1 MIMTAVVTG
10 GTRGIGLAV
19 VKKLI
24 ECGYYCIAVS
34 RKETDGIKALCD
46 EGKAE
51 FFACDIGSASDRQA
65 LSAFLSEKGTVDL
78 LVNCAG
84 VAPKVRHDMLEMTE
98 EEFDYVLNINQKG
111 TFFVSQ
117 TAANIMKNQRSGRI
131 VFISSL
137 SSYTASPER
146 AQYCISKASISMYTK
161 LFAARMAEYGVSV
174 FEVSPGIIETDMTA
188 CVKEKYD
195 RLISE
200 GLTPV
205 DRIGQPEDVALAVS
219 AVAEGKLDFCT
230 GTVIQADGGFSVRR
244 L

>member
-1 MIMTAVVTG
+1 MYAVVTG
-10 GTRGIGLAV
+10 GSRGIGLAV
-19 VKKLI
+19 VKELI
-24 ECGYYCIAVS
+24 GMGYKCLIVA
-34 RKETDGIKALCD
+34 RKATEEAERLVT
-46 EGKAE
+46 EGKAD
-51 FFACDIGSASDRQA
+51 FIACDIGSAESREA
-65 LSAFLSEKGTVDL
+65 LKEKVLSVGKVDL

-84 VAPKVRHDMLEMTE
+84 VAPKVRRDMLEITE
-98 EEFDYVLNINQKG
+98 EEFDFVLDINQKG

-117 TAANIMKNQRSGRI
+117 CIANIMKEQESGRI

-188 CVKEKYD
+188 CVKDKYD
-195 RLISE
+195 RLIE
-200 GLTPV
+200 NGLTPI
-205 DRIGQPEDVALAVS
+205 DRMGIPEDVAKAVGCAAS
-219 AVAEGKLDFCT
+219 GSLDFCT

>member
-1 MIMTAVVTG
+1 MYAVVTG
-10 GTRGIGLAV
+10 GSRGIGLGIVKELINEGYFCLVAARNCTDE
-19 VKKLI
+19 VKKL
-24 ECGYYCIAVS
+24 EA
-34 RKETDGIKALCD
+34 
-46 EGKAE
+46 EGKAA
-51 FFACDIGSASDRQA
+51 FLPCDIGSPESRQKLA
-65 LSAFLSEKGTVDL
+65 DYLQNVEQVDL

-84 VAPKVRHDMLEMTE
+84 VAPKVRRDMLEITE
-98 EEFDYVLNINQKG
+98 EEFDFVLDINQKG

-117 TAANIMKNQRSGRI
+117 IVANKMKEKGTGRM

-161 LFAARMAEYGVSV
+161 LFAARMAEYGVWV

-195 RLISE
+195 RLIAD

-205 DRIGQPEDVALAVS
+205 DRLGQPEDVARAVGCIAS
-219 AVAEGKLDFCT
+219 GKLDFCT
-230 GTVIQADGGFSVRR
+230 GTVIQADGGFGVRR

>member
-1 MIMTAVVTG
+1 MIAVVTG
-10 GTRGIGLAV
+10 GTRGIGLGV
-19 VKKLI
+19 VKKLVSD
-24 ECGYYCIAVS
+24 GYFCIAVS
-34 RKETDGIKALCD
+34 RNETDEIKTLCLS
-46 EGKAE
+46 GKAE
-51 FFACDIGSASDRQA
+51 FFACDIGKSEDRQA
-65 LSAFLSEKGTVDL
+65 LAHFLSEKESVDL

-117 TAANIMKNQRSGRI
+117 AVSNIMKKQHGGRI

-146 AQYCISKASISMYTK
+146 AQYCISKASVSMYTK
-161 LFAARMAEYGVSV
+161 LFAARMAEYGTSV
-174 FEVSPGIIETDMTA
+174 FEVSPGIIETDMTS
-188 CVKEKYD
+188 CVKEKYET
-195 RLISE
+195 LIDG

-205 DRIGQPEDVALAVS
+205 RRMGQPEDIANAVS
-219 AVAEGKLDFCT
+219 ALASGNFDFCT
-230 GTVIQADGGFSVRR
+230 GTVIAADGGFSVRR

>member
-1 MIMTAVVTG
+1 MNMTAVVTG
-10 GTRGIGLAV
+10 GSRGIGFAT

-24 ECGYYCIAVS
+24 EDGYYCIVAARNETEQLRAV
-34 RKETDGIKALCD
+34 CD
-46 EGKAE
+46 KGRAE
-51 FFACDIGSASDRQA
+51 FFPCDIGKSGDRNA
-65 LSAFLSEKGTVDL
+65 LREYLEAKESIDL

-98 EEFDYVLNINQKG
+98 EEFDYVLDINQKG
-111 TFFVSQ
+111 TFFISQ
-117 TAANIMKNQRSGRI
+117 AVANIMKNQGSGRI

-161 LFAARMAEYGVSV
+161 LFAARMAEFGVSV
-174 FEVSPGIIETDMTA
+174 FEVSPGVIETDMTA

-195 RLISE
+195 RLIAG
-200 GLTPV
+200 GLTPIG
-205 DRIGQPEDVALAVS
+205 RIGQPEDIAKAVS
-219 AVAEGKLDFCT
+219 SLAGGSFDFCT